1 MSPLQRGKHS
11 KGSSKVQDEIHR
23 NKLPGEYISLKDV
36 VILGF
41 LYFISYHRK
50 HVVLSY
56 MKIKS
61 TFTMITVFSVDL
73 QIESYHVKA
82 IAAAIGVLFKGCN
95 RLHLSRK
102 RAQSKQT

>member
-1 MSPLQRGKHS
+1 
-11 KGSSKVQDEIHR
+11 
-23 NKLPGEYISLKDV
+23 
-36 VILGF
+36 
-41 LYFISYHRK
+41 
-50 HVVLSY
+50 
-56 MKIKS
+56 
-61 TFTMITVFSVDL
+61 MITVFSVDL